1 MLEEQAKQ
9 AERTMNKIRLER
21 QAKQL
26 REIFRGK
33 DIKTVS
39 GDSFFADFNNKKV
52 EAEIQLLTT
61 GERTAE
67 QITINFNM
75 INIGVVLALEISE
88 INKYDHEN
96 IAKISHYDGV
106 VVISIDRIK
115 SDSVCLKD
123 TIYIEYWV

>member
-1 MLEEQAKQ
+1 
-9 AERTMNKIRLER
+9 
-21 QAKQL
+21 
-26 REIFRGK
+26 
-33 DIKTVS
+33 
-39 GDSFFADFNNKKV
+39 
-52 EAEIQLLTT
+52 
-61 GERTAE
+61 
-67 QITINFNM
+67 M

-123 TIYIEYWV
+123 TIYIEY

>member
-9 AERTMNKIRLER
+9 AE
-21 QAKQL
+21 QL
-26 REIFRGK
+26 REILENK

-39 GDSFFADFNNKKV
+39 GNNFYCDFNNKEV

-75 INIGVVLALEISE
+75 INVGVVLALEISE
-88 INKYDHEN
+88 INQYDQEN
-96 IAKISHYDGV
+96 IAKIKHYDRL
-106 VVISIDRIK
+106 VVISKTRVKRD
-115 SDSVCLKD
+115 DNVCLKD
-123 TIYIEYWV
+123 TMYIDYN